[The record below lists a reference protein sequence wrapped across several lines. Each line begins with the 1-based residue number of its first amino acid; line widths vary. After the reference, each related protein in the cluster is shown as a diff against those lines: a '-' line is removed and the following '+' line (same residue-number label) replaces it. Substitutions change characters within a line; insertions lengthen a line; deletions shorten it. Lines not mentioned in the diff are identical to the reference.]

1 MSQLFGENLKYPFG
15 KASLFRGGNIG
26 RDGLYVNGK
35 LAAKS
40 NDQGKPDILKK
51 MGGTL
56 RKGGT
61 LFNK

>member
-1 MSQLFGENLKYPFG
+1 LKYPFG
-15 KASLFRGGNIG
+15 KALLFRGGNIG